1 MSCNLIMMNRS
12 SFRYKSK
19 ENELNNQIMEFL
31 KEKAQEKHRYGYKR
45 LTVFAREK
53 FGKVNHKRIYRL
65 YVLSKLQL
73 PKSRRK
79 RRKYRTHSLIIPKA
93 PDELWCMD
101 FVSDRIEN
109 GRRLRIF
116 NLMDIYTKE
125 CVGNIVDTSIGGYR
139 VARELNKIVEYRG
152 KPKAIVCDNGPEFTS
167 GKMFDWSVSN
177 EVDLQF
183 IQPGKPQQN
192 AFIESFN
199 GRMRDEC
206 LNVNL
211 FNSLIEARS
220 VISEW
225 IEDYNKVRPHSSL
238 GYMTPEKFRLTFE
251 KKLKEI
257 NTLNVA

>member
-1 MSCNLIMMNRS
+1 MNRS

-19 ENELNNQIMEFL
+19 ENELNMKITAFL
-31 KEKAQEKHRYGYKR
+31 KEKSQEKHRYGYKR
-45 LTVFAREK
+45 LTVFVREK
-53 FGKVNHKRIYRL
+53 FGNINHKRIHRL

-79 RRKYRTHSLIIPKA
+79 RRKYRTQPAMIPAA
-93 PDELWCMD
+93 PNELWSMD

-116 NLMDIYTKE
+116 NLIDIYTKE

-139 VARELNKIVEYRG
+139 VARELDKIIEFRG

-167 GKMFDWSVSN
+167 GKMFDWSQKNKVN
-177 EVDLQF
+177 LCF

-192 AFIESFN
+192 AFVESFN

-211 FNSLIEARS
+211 FNSLLEARS
-220 VISEW
+220 VISDW
-225 IEDYNKVRPHSSL
+225 VDDYNKYRPHSSL
-238 GYMTPEKFRLTFE
+238 GYMTPEKFRLTYE
-251 KKLKEI
+251 KKMKEI
-257 NTLNVA
+257 NTLSVA

>member
-1 MSCNLIMMNRS
+1 MIMMNRS

-19 ENELNNQIMEFL
+19 ENGLNERIMKFL

-45 LTVFAREK
+45 LTVFARKE
-53 FGKVNHKRIYRL
+53 FGNVNHKRIYRL
-65 YVLSKLQL
+65 YVLLKLQL

-79 RRKYRTHSLIIPKA
+79 RRKYRTEPAAKPIA
-93 PDELWCMD
+93 PNELWSMD
-101 FVSDRIEN
+101 FVADRIES

-116 NLMDIYTKE
+116 NLIDNYTKE

-139 VARELNKIVEYRG
+139 VARELERIVEFRG
-152 KPKAIVCDNGPEFTS
+152 KPRAIVCDNGPEFIS
-167 GKMFDWSVSN
+167 GKMFDWSQKSK
-177 EVDLQF
+177 VDLHF

-211 FNSLIEARS
+211 FNSLLEARV

-257 NTLNVA
+257 NTLHVA

>member
-1 MSCNLIMMNRS
+1 MNER
-12 SFRYKSK
+12 
-19 ENELNNQIMEFL
+19 IIEFL

-45 LTVFAREK
+45 LVVFAREK
-53 FGKVNHKRIYRL
+53 FGQINHKRIHRL
-65 YVLSKLQL
+65 YVLAKLQL
-73 PKSRRK
+73 PKYRRK
-79 RRKYRTHSLIIPKA
+79 RRKYRTQPSIIPGG
-93 PDELWCMD
+93 PNQLWSMD

-116 NLMDIYTKE
+116 NLIDIYTKE
-125 CVGNIVDTSIGGYR
+125 CVGNIIDTSIGGYR
-139 VARELNKIVEYRG
+139 VARELDRIVEYRG
-152 KPKAIVCDNGPEFTS
+152 KPQAIICDNGPEFTS
-167 GKMFDWSVSN
+167 GKMFDWSQSAK
-177 EVDLQF
+177 VDLNF

-211 FNSLIEARS
+211 FNSLIEARI

-225 IEDYNKVRPHSSL
+225 VEDYNKVRPHSSL
-238 GYMTPEKFRLTFE
+238 GYLTPEKFRLTYE

-257 NTLNVA
+257 NTLQVA

>member
-1 MSCNLIMMNRS
+1 MACFLLPQNRS

-19 ENELNNQIMEFL
+19 ESDLNKRIMIFL
-31 KEKAQEKHRYGYKR
+31 KEKAHEKHRYGYK
-45 LTVFAREK
+45 
-53 FGKVNHKRIYRL
+53 RL

-73 PKSRRK
+73 PKNRRK
-79 RRKYRTHSLIIPKA
+79 RRKYRSTPMIIPAA
-93 PDELWCMD
+93 PNELWSMD
-101 FVSDRIEN
+101 FVADRIEN

-116 NLMDIYTKE
+116 NLIDNYTKE

-139 VARELNKIVEYRG
+139 VARELDKIIEFRG

-167 GKMFDWSVSN
+167 GKMFDWSQESG
-177 EVDLQF
+177 VDLNF

-192 AFIESFN
+192 AFVESFN

-211 FNSLIEARS
+211 FNSLLEART

-225 IEDYNKVRPHSSL
+225 TEDYNKNRPHSSL
-238 GYMTPEKFRLTFE
+238 GYLTPEKCRLTFE
-251 KKLKEI
+251 KKVKEI
-257 NTLNVA
+257 NTLKVA